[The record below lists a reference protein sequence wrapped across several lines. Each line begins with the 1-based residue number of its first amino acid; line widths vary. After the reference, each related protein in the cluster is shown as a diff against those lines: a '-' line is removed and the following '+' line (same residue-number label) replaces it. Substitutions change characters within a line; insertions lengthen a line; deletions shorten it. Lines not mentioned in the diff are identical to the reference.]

1 MWQTLN
7 LITKT
12 LNWFLRITNLRT
24 NWLYRDPDLLS
35 REMDQWTTTYLTFL
49 VKQTIFDN
57 ESPQKGT
64 LALHCLRLVDPTK
77 TCIQNP
83 NFRRNIN
90 VGQHFKF
97 VKWKLICH
105 RLRGGQWILVSIA
118 ARSQVD
124 CAIKWMRLYL
134 YDFVHGKAGEIHLS
148 KLHCALIQSNPTQ
161 IHSP

>member
-12 LNWFLRITNLRT
+12 INWFLRITNLRT

-105 RLRGGQWILVSIA
+105 RLRGRQWILVSIA

-148 KLHCALIQSNPTQ
+148 KLNCTLIQSNPTQ